1 LVGTKEFLL
10 GLIFD
15 GDGGY
20 EVGVIDIEDYQVCV
34 FLVGCYREAAGLI
47 HEE

>member
-1 LVGTKEFLL
+1 LIGSKEFLL

-15 GDGGY
+15 GDRGY
-20 EVGVIDIEDYQVCV
+20 EVGVLDIEDDQVFV
-34 FLVGCYREAAGLI
+34 SLVGCYGEAAGLI